1 VTTAGRQLERRA
13 DLGSPF
19 TCPRQFRKSYDSC
32 LEVSVALRD
41 AIRMPRNTPAAT
53 SATKTRLP
61 MMSTAITATG
71 EGIRGLS
78 SVLSQGVM
86 AKALSFDMATG

>member
-1 VTTAGRQLERRA
+1 
-13 DLGSPF
+13 
-19 TCPRQFRKSYDSC
+19 
-32 LEVSVALRD
+32 
-41 AIRMPRNTPAAT
+41 
-53 SATKTRLP
+53 